1 MGCYFFPF
9 LSVNEMEVTKDVLL
23 KDYSLSH
30 ARHRIPI
37 SSDSITISCLT
48 IFLCINQ
55 CGE

>member
-48 IFLCINQ
+48 IFYV
-55 CGE
+55 